1 QDRVAGDDEG
11 PGGLVDVAEVSKR
24 PGSSHAFG
32 DDAGDA
38 LLDADHSGPLPL
50 EKLGMLRDERLALL
64 EERFVAPGEDAEHEG
79 EDVADEVIG
88 RARAEFVELVVA
100 RKTLVQP
107 DDRVFLRRVVVEEG
121 AWRDVH
127 ATADLGDGR
136 AIRPSFERELDGSA
150 MDGVPRL
157 PLFAG

>member
-1 QDRVAGDDEG
+1 V
-11 PGGLVDVAEVSKR
+11 
-24 PGSSHAFG
+24 
-32 DDAGDA
+32 
-38 LLDADHSGPLPL
+38 
-50 EKLGMLRDERLALL
+50 L
-64 EERFVAPGEDAEHEG
+64 EERFVGRGEDAEHEG
-79 EDVADEVIG
+79 EEVADEVSG

-100 RKTLVQP
+100 RKALVQP

-157 PLFAG
+157 PLFAGSQPLRFLHLSIIAWTANLRSAQKPGTNGPAKRPRGMPGGPWRPRGA